1 MVKQLLLFIL
11 IISIPFFLV
20 FKFLGFLKTKNLN
33 INIVYLL
40 KFLFLYLF
48 IFIYYIWYIFF
59 YGIFF
64 IFKNYRFFGYYY
76 QRFKVSK
83 VYYQYKSIYFF
94 FWRHLTIYLILCF
107 YNVICFSLLLLK
119 NNFLQLLYI
128 NNIYIFIIIFMKLKY
143 FFLNKIFNKVLNIV
157 FKAFILVKYYIF
169 FINNLDFNFKI
180 IKKIKNF
187 KYLEDPIGYRNNYI
201 KMSKIYFEFYK
212 YINDIKFF
220 IYFIPKEIIILYKNL
235 IKKIGVWFILFFI
248 HRLRLYFDIY
258 KNRVLKLLLVNT
270 QRPLSITILNRIL
283 IINKFIFYYFN
294 LLIINILYIIL
305 INFMNLLNS
314 IFKLLL
320 KVKNI
325 IFYIIIIFLF
335 FKYYWIIFYF
345 FMMLNKHY
353 SLYIPIYEIKETTR
367 FFNFEWID
375 LRNYYNLIMLHNTL
389 IDITQYNNLLYND
402 LVNNL
407 NKNLSVFGFKVTQQ
421 YNIGLYSCWFFNN
434 KDTNILNKLLNIYN
448 KIKTHKQLKKYN
460 KFRKIFALKVKELY
474 KHPKIRYR
482 TKLKKEFELSYNTL
496 VNSNNISDSSYF
508 FLKKGLPLKN
518 STKMKIA
525 VWNYYNRFYIKK
537 RISKKFIVFN
547 LGHYL
552 KLKKIPLRYIWL
564 YKSDSYFQ
572 KIMAIKTYN
581 PTLFNYFN
589 IFKIWKK
596 NLNFI
601 YILLKQRKV
610 KHNKF
615 FFGTI
620 YNFNDYNYNFYY
632 KYNIPTYN
640 WTVNR
645 WLKRIPNKK
654 LLDPIY
660 VSTLDENQTFKSIL
674 DTPFHR
680 GRYSHHYNYLYLK
693 IRYPYRL
700 YNINYLNQ
708 LQYFKILNNNI
719 KLIKKYNYFI
729 NNKIQF
735 NKRYYKI
742 ILESK
747 NLLLKLVISKL
758 KLHDE
763 PFIKNYFNN
772 FFKIYYDAPMIDLY
786 SINVFV
792 NLGIYEHFRMQK
804 IKNFWYFFDYLKV
817 NKFYTSKYKNIY
829 KNFKNINLFFV
840 KKTRKDYIKFRGS
853 IIRLISLYNYYYN
866 FELMYT
872 KNINKI
878 GDRNFL
884 VRYRYDNLKL
894 NWFMNTYLTND
905 RQNVKLFKNIKFL
918 VYFFKLKYMSYF
930 AYCDYS
936 LNMYNEIYNVK
947 VKTYKLKVLNK
958 INNLKRFFFNHNKYN
973 NGWSLFK
980 YLNSFSLKFHIKHL
994 IWHSPYSFMYFDNN
1008 NMMMDLNKN
1017 SEFFNVCIY
1026 IFDYKEAI
1034 EYFKCNT
1041 IEHIGD
1047 NKYNTLYMFD
1057 SKILNKV
1064 KERKQQINRLYGQFN
1079 VVDFREYSVLF
1090 NLYLNENI
1098 IKEEWYSLC
1107 IWNKHTVLLNELFYN
1122 YYSNGLNNNYN
1133 NNNNI
1138 KMEFYRILIVLLYQY
1153 YNNFLYRIIR
1163 YRYILDFKNYTFLKF
1178 IKRYFNIQDWFW
1190 HSYIR
1195 LRIQIYKYLYYG
1207 KMFLKRNYM
1216 KTFKLKN
1223 LYTHRIRQIKLISF
1237 WFYFDKYI
1245 KLFIYFLIN
1254 KYYTKSFFI
1263 LYWLNDIYNLK
1274 IILFFIYY
1282 YGFLYDIYIR
1292 ILSLKNA
1299 NSFILKL
1306 FFFIKNVIYIFNQIF
1321 YILKLKIQNIVNIN
1335 VNEIKW
1341 LFLIIFD
1348 SNFKIIYFINYK
1360 ILLIYI
1366 KYYFFYFNIKFLY
1379 KLNNIILLK
1388 IYIEKIFNYYLKIV
1402 FNFKNSLVYFK
1413 SNYYFFRKQRS
1424 LNKFKFH
1431 KKKKI
1436 LNLMSFLQTNIIRK
1450 IGSFRHLTYNV
1461 FLFKNLY
1468 LLNLYNFI
1476 YLFNSFNFDNINIF
1490 NLFLFVIKNNL
1501 LYYLVFI
1508 YLIIYWIVLLLI
1520 YILYNK
1526 FFNILFLSKK
1536 VQDFDNQKN
1545 WKEHILQFKK
1555 RSILQVLFYNN
1566 KNKYLKK
1573 ILILNKKWKNYY
1585 NFILFSNEKSYLKR
1599 YYIKIFL
1606 LSKLYKQ
1613 KIAKISNNNKLLNIF
1628 INNTKKIESN
1638 AFFYKIF
1645 NFIKKI
1651 QINKIV
1657 VQKENKKFNFYY
1669 YNLLN
1674 NNLLNFC
1681 FLYWLILVPYFF
1693 FEFLLIKYHLKGHIR
1708 KKRQWLILIKVFL
1721 ENFKLYINFYRCL
1734 GKGLYNKWKCK
1745 IPKNYYSALTFRKK
1759 KKLRHGFF
1767 FKWDRYQKVIRRASP
1782 LGSYFYWY
1790 LHINKLEYFI
1800 CYFKYY
1806 FISCYY
1812 SNYFFFIYFY
1822 FFLFIFIIFYYKN
1835 NIIK

>member
-1 MVKQLLLFIL
+1 M
-11 IISIPFFLV
+11 
-20 FKFLGFLKTKNLN
+20 
-33 INIVYLL
+33 
-40 KFLFLYLF
+40 LY
-48 IFIYYIWYIFF
+48 
-59 YGIFF
+59 
-64 IFKNYRFFGYYY
+64 
-76 QRFKVSK
+76 
-83 VYYQYKSIYFF
+83 
-94 FWRHLTIYLILCF
+94 
-107 YNVICFSLLLLK
+107 
-119 NNFLQLLYI
+119 
-128 NNIYIFIIIFMKLKY
+128 
-143 FFLNKIFNKVLNIV
+143 
-157 FKAFILVKYYIF
+157 
-169 FINNLDFNFKI
+169 
-180 IKKIKNF
+180 
-187 KYLEDPIGYRNNYI
+187 
-201 KMSKIYFEFYK
+201 
-212 YINDIKFF
+212 
-220 IYFIPKEIIILYKNL
+220 
-235 IKKIGVWFILFFI
+235 
-248 HRLRLYFDIY
+248 
-258 KNRVLKLLLVNT
+258 
-270 QRPLSITILNRIL
+270 
-283 IINKFIFYYFN
+283 
-294 LLIINILYIIL
+294 
-305 INFMNLLNS
+305 
-314 IFKLLL
+314 
-320 KVKNI
+320 
-325 IFYIIIIFLF
+325 
-335 FKYYWIIFYF
+335 
-345 FMMLNKHY
+345 KHY
-353 SLYIPIYEIKETTR
+353 SLYIPVYEVKETTR

-389 IDITQYNNLLYND
+389 IDITSYNNLLYND

-407 NKNLSVFGFKVTQQ
+407 NKNLSVFGFKITQQ

-460 KFRKIFALKVKELY
+460 KFRKILALKVKELY

-496 VNSNNISDSSYF
+496 VNASNISDSSYF
-508 FLKKGLPLKN
+508 FLKKGLPLNN

-547 LGHYL
+547 LGHYF

-572 KIMAIKTYN
+572 KIMTIKTYN
-581 PTLFNYFN
+581 IRLFNYFH

-601 YILLKQRKV
+601 YIKLKQKKI
-610 KHNKF
+610 KHNNF
-615 FFGTI
+615 FFGI
-620 YNFNDYNYNFYY
+620 IYNYNNYNYDFNY
-632 KYNIPTYN
+632 KYNIPTFN

-645 WLKRIPNKK
+645 WLKRISNKN

-700 YNINYLNQ
+700 YNKNYINQ
-708 LQYFKILNNNI
+708 LQYLKILNNNI

-772 FFKIYYDAPMIDLY
+772 FFKNYYEAPMIDLY
-786 SINVFV
+786 AINLF
-792 NLGIYEHFRMQK
+792 NFDLGIYEHFRMQK

-829 KNFKNINLFFV
+829 KDYKNINLYFV

-853 IIRLISLYNYYYN
+853 IIRLIALYNYYYN
-866 FELMYT
+866 FELMHT
-872 KNINKI
+872 KNLSKI

-905 RQNVKLFKNIKFL
+905 RQNVNLFKNIKFL

-947 VKTYKLKVLNK
+947 IQTYKFKVLNK
-958 INNLKRFFFNHNKYN
+958 INNLKRFFFNNTKYH
-973 NGWSLFK
+973 NGWSILK
-980 YLNSFSLKFHIKHL
+980 YLNSFSLKYHIKHL
-994 IWHSPYSFMYFDNN
+994 IWHSPYSFLYFNN
-1008 NMMMDLNKN
+1008 KDIMIDSTKI
-1017 SEFFNVCIY
+1017 SEFYNSCIY

-1041 IEHIGD
+1041 IENIGD
-1047 NKYNTLYMFD
+1047 NKYNVSYMFD
-1057 SKILNKV
+1057 LKILEKVNK
-1064 KERKQQINRLYGQFN
+1064 KKQRIDRLYGQFN
-1079 VVDFREYSVLF
+1079 VIDFKEYSVLF

-1098 IKEEWYSLC
+1098 IKEEWFSLC
-1107 IWNKHTVLLNELFYN
+1107 IWNNHKVLLNELFFN
-1122 YYSNGLNNNYN
+1122 YYSNGYNNNNYN
-1133 NNNNI
+1133 NNYI
-1138 KMEFYRILIVLLYQY
+1138 KMEFYRILIALLYQY

-1163 YRYILDFKNYTFLKF
+1163 YRYILDFKNYTVLKF
-1178 IKRYFNIQDWFW
+1178 FKRYFNIQDWFW
-1190 HSYIR
+1190 HTYIR

-1223 LYTHRIRQIKLISF
+1223 LYAHRIRQIRFISF

-1254 KYYTKSFFI
+1254 KYYTKTFFI
-1263 LYWLNDIYNLK
+1263 LYWLNDIYNFK
-1274 IILFFIYY
+1274 IILFFFYY
-1282 YGFLYDIYIR
+1282 YGFLYDNYIK
-1292 ILSLKNA
+1292 ILICKNNIILKNFYFF
-1299 NSFILKL
+1299 NNLYYFCNNILYVLKL
-1306 FFFIKNVIYIFNQIF
+1306 HISN
-1321 YILKLKIQNIVNIN
+1321 ILNIN
-1335 VNEIKW
+1335 INEIKW
-1341 LFLIIFD
+1341 IFLIIFE
-1348 SNFKIIYFINYK
+1348 NNLKIVYFYNYK
-1360 ILLIYI
+1360 ILWIFI
-1366 KYYFFYFNIKFLY
+1366 RYYFFYFNIKFLY

-1388 IYIEKIFNYYLKIV
+1388 IYIEKLLHYYLKIL
-1402 FNFKNSLVYFK
+1402 FNIKNSLVYFK
-1413 SNYYFFRKQRS
+1413 SNYYFFRKQKI
-1424 LNKFKFH
+1424 LNRFKYH
-1431 KKKKI
+1431 KKKKLLI
-1436 LNLMSFLQTNIIRK
+1436 FMSFLQTNTIRK
-1450 IGSFRHLTYNV
+1450 ITSFRHLTYNI
-1461 FLFKNLY
+1461 FLFKNFY

-1476 YLFNSFNFDNINIF
+1476 YLFNSLDFDKVSIF
-1490 NLFLFVIKNNL
+1490 DVFLFVIKNNL
-1501 LYYLVFI
+1501 LYYLIFV
-1508 YLIIYWIVLLLI
+1508 YLIIYWVILLFI

-1526 FFNILFLSKK
+1526 FFNILFLSNKM
-1536 VQDFDNQKN
+1536 QNFDIQKN
-1545 WKEHILQFKK
+1545 WKEKILQ
-1555 RSILQVLFYNN
+1555 LN
-1566 KNKYLKK
+1566 
-1573 ILILNKKWKNYY
+1573 LNKKSVLQALMYDNKKENFKKFLKLNNKWKSYY
-1585 NFILFSNEKSYLKR
+1585 NFILFKNNESYLKR

-1613 KIAKISNNNKLLNIF
+1613 KIANISNNNKLLNIF
-1628 INNTKKIESN
+1628 INNTKKIEVN
-1638 AFFYKIF
+1638 AFFFKIF

-1693 FEFLLIKYHLKGHIR
+1693 FEFLLIKYHLKGHVR
-1708 KKRQWLILIKVFL
+1708 KKRQWLILIKIFL
-1721 ENFKLYINFYRCL
+1721 ENFKLYNNFYKCL

-1767 FKWDRYQKVIRRASP
+1767 LKWDRYQKVIRRSSP
-1782 LGSYFYWY
+1782 LGSYFYWF
-1790 LHINKLEYFI
+1790 LHINKLDYYI

-1806 FISCYY
+1806 FISSYY

-1822 FFLFIFIIFYYKN
+1822 LFMFIFIIKYYKN
-1835 NIIK
+1835 NITK